1 MLLMLFIWTAVSP
14 TVIVYPS
21 EFAFYKLRYVPQVY
35 MERFTYFPEDIQVD
49 IIALFHVADGGKADP
64 GEADQF
70 TLGHPAP
77 VQYLPELVI
86 RNNQTPTPSIR
97 IMSVYMIRLSRR
109 RDMKS
114 E

>member
-1 MLLMLFIWTAVSP
+1 M
-14 TVIVYPS
+14 VIIRMTES
-21 EFAFYKLRYVPQVY
+21 TFCKFRHVPQIYVQC
-35 MERFTYFPEDIQVD
+35 FTYFPEYIQID
-49 IIALFHVADGGKADP
+49 IIALFHVADGGDADP

-86 RNNQTPTPSIR
+86 RNNQTPTPSIH
-97 IMSVYMIRLSRR
+97 IMWVYMILLSRR

>member
-1 MLLMLFIWTAVSP
+1 MRSTLFNGMAVSP
-14 TVIVYPS
+14 TVIVCPN
-21 EFAFYKLRYVPQVY
+21 EFAFYKLCHIPQVY
-35 MERFTYFPEDIQVD
+35 MQRFTYFPEYIQVD

-97 IMSVYMIRLSRR
+97 IMSVYMIRLSRK